1 MAKFQDLI
9 SIRDLEKSDIELI
22 LEKSAHM
29 EQALKTKKELDAL
42 KDKVVATLFFEP
54 STRTR
59 LSFQSAALRLGA
71 KVINFEDVE
80 KTSIAKGETFSD
92 TIKMV
97 DGYSDLIIVRH
108 AKEGSARYAAQ
119 LAVHPVIN
127 GGDGGN
133 QHPTQTLLDLYT
145 IKRAKKKIEGLNVA
159 LLGDLKHA
167 RTMRSLMYGLAM
179 FGAKITLIAPRG
191 LEMDRNMVQEVKER
205 FKADMIEK
213 ATIHLEDTDVL
224 YLCRIQ
230 RERFVDQY
238 EAEKLQKEFRITE
251 SVLEKVK
258 DDLIIL
264 HPLPKVDEVS
274 PEVDKSKY
282 AYYYE
287 QAKLGVPVRMA
298 IINEMIGR

>member
-9 SIRDLEKSDIELI
+9 SIKDLDKSDIELI

-29 EQALKTKKELDAL
+29 EQILKTKKELETL

-59 LSFQSAALRLGA
+59 LSFQAAALRLGA
-71 KVINFEDVE
+71 KVINFEDIE

-92 TIKMV
+92 TIRMV
-97 DGYSDLIIVRH
+97 DGYSDLIVVRH
-108 AKEGSARYAAQ
+108 ANEGSARYAAQ
-119 LAVHPVIN
+119 IATHPIIN

-145 IKRAKKKIEGLNVA
+145 IKRTKKKIEGLNVV

-179 FGAKITLIAPRG
+179 FGASTTLIAPKG
-191 LEMDRNMVQEVKER
+191 LEMDKNMVQEVQEK
-205 FKADMIEK
+205 FKTNITENT
-213 ATIHLEDTDVL
+213 TIDLSEADVL

-230 RERFVDQY
+230 KERFTDQY

-251 SVLEKVK
+251 SILKNVK

-274 PEVDKSKY
+274 PEVDRSKY

-298 IINEMIGR
+298 IINEMVGG